1 MHSQRAARR
10 RGRGI
15 GDQHSLVVGNAAAG
29 DVGKA
34 VDRGRSG
41 YEIYRP
47 LLGQRR
53 AGRYGPYR
61 GQGSGAGIVQLH
73 VLTGGEVRQ
82 CGLTLIMHSEGNP
95 IGNVADLGDCVGA
108 GLKQQV
114 PYFAGQGGDRYAVP
128 ELLDRADGI
137 QLQRPVEAC
146 EVHVGVDVDGGR
158 KRRRSVI
165 DAPEDQ
171 GLRAGSSSSGA
182 NGFDLPQECVRQR

>member
-15 GDQHSLVVGNAAAG
+15 GDQHSLVVGNAAAS

-34 VDRGRSG
+34 VDRGRSR

-47 LLGQRR
+47 LLGQQR

-82 CGLTLIMHSEGNP
+82 RGLTLIMHSEGNP
-95 IGNVADLGDCVGA
+95 IGNLLRFLILGEGDVAPIAHEVL
-108 GLKQQV
+108 
-114 PYFAGQGGDRYAVP
+114 R
-128 ELLDRADGI
+128 RAIRDPNH
-137 QLQRPVEAC
+137 RPVI
-146 EVHVGVDVDGGR
+146 HV
-158 KRRRSVI
+158 S
-165 DAPEDQ
+165 
-171 GLRAGSSSSGA
+171 
-182 NGFDLPQECVRQR
+182 